1 MRPITRREFLTLV
14 GKGIL
19 GASVMRMLPALSEEN
34 LAVYA
39 QSHPL
44 AAVAAGSNEDSA
56 RVILK
61 SALDALGGL
70 ERFVKPGLRVAIK
83 PNATWAYPPGTASS
97 SDPELLRAMIQMVKE
112 AGAGSIIVMDHCSI
126 EPGTSEALR
135 VSGIGKIVQEE
146 DVENLF
152 PDRNNAHPSTYE
164 VVGLPAGRAYTEI
177 GVISEAVKADLRI
190 NMGLAKSHNVTKVT
204 MALKHMMGFLRAP
217 GLLHAQLEQGIADLS
232 TPSPI
237 QAQLH
242 ILEALRVRLPYGSY
256 RVCAGP
262 ETELTNPN
270 VVRRMN
276 QVIAG
281 TDPVLMDAY
290 GCINYFDM
298 LPEELPYILRAAE
311 SGAGSADLESALQ
324 DGRFQIV
331 QVGMP
336 LPTPTQPAPTAV
348 LQQESIT
355 LPPAG
360 PVGTPTAF
368 PTATPLPPGA
378 GLEAVGINA
387 ASAESCTQ
395 PIVDARPFLN
405 MALIPAAGVLVGAGV
420 VAASQSRKRS
430 DKDDESH
437 AGQQ

>member
-1 MRPITRREFLTLV
+1 MRPITRREFLALV

-19 GASVMRMLPALSEEN
+19 GAGAMRMLPFLPETVTTAR
-34 LAVYA
+34 A
-39 QSHPL
+39 QSYPL

-56 RVILK
+56 REILK
-61 SALDALGGL
+61 SALDAIGGL
-70 ERFVKPGLRVAIK
+70 ERFVTPGMRVAIK

-97 SDPELLRAMIQMVKE
+97 SDPELLRATIQMVKE

-126 EPGTSEALR
+126 EPGTAEAVR

-164 VVGLPAGRAYTEI
+164 VIGLPAGRAFSEI
-177 GVISEAVKADLRI
+177 GVISEAARADLRI

-204 MALKHMMGFLRAP
+204 ITLKHMMGFLKSP

-270 VVRRMN
+270 VVRRVN
-276 QVIAG
+276 QVLAG

-298 LPEELPYILRAAE
+298 LPEELPYILRAEE
-311 SGAGSADLESALQ
+311 SGVGSADLQAALQ
-324 DGRFQIV
+324 DGRFQVI
-331 QVGMP
+331 QVGM
-336 LPTPTQPAPTAV
+336 QAPTATQPPPTAAP
-348 LQQESIT
+348 QQESIT
-355 LPPAG
+355 LTPAG
-360 PVGTPTAF
+360 PAGTATAY

-387 ASAESCTQ
+387 AGSDSCTQ
-395 PIVDARPFLN
+395 PVVDARPFLN
-405 MALIPAAGVLVGAGV
+405 LALIPAAGVLVGAGV
-420 VAASQSRKRS
+420 VAASQARKRS
-430 DKDDESH
+430 STDGEPHEGK
-437 AGQQ
+437 

>member
-1 MRPITRREFLTLV
+1 MRPITRREFLALV
-14 GKGIL
+14 GKGVL
-19 GASVMRMLPALSEEN
+19 GAGVMRMLPALSETATAVRAQTFP
-34 LAVYA
+34 LAV
-39 QSHPL
+39 
-44 AAVAAGSNEDSA
+44 VAAGSNEDSA
-56 RVILK
+56 REILK
-61 SALDALGGL
+61 TALDAVGGL
-70 ERFVKPGLRVAIK
+70 ERFIRPGMRVAIK

-126 EPGTSEALR
+126 EPGTAEALR

-164 VVGLPAGRAYTEI
+164 VIGLPSGRAFSEI

-204 MALKHMMGFLRAP
+204 MALKHMMGFLRSP

-232 TPSPI
+232 TPSPL

-262 ETELTNPN
+262 ETEITNPN
-270 VVRRMN
+270 VVRRVN
-276 QVIAG
+276 QIIAG
-281 TDPVLMDAY
+281 TDPVLIDAY

-298 LPEELPYILRAAE
+298 LPEELPYILRAEE
-311 SGAGSADLESALQ
+311 SGAGSADLEAALQ

-331 QVGMP
+331 QVGLP
-336 LPTPTQPAPTAV
+336 LPTPTQPQPTAAP
-348 LQQESIT
+348 QQESIALT
-355 LPPAG
+355 PSG
-360 PVGTPTAF
+360 PIGTATAF

-378 GLEAVGINA
+378 GLEAVGINV
-387 ASAESCTQ
+387 ASGESCAQ
-395 PIVDARPFLN
+395 PVVDARPFLN

-420 VAASQSRKRS
+420 VAVSQARKRG
-430 DKDDESH
+430 KDGEGHES
-437 AGQQ
+437 GK